1 MKALDDNHLLTTWLD
16 DMITCQYCRMCL
28 FEWDELKKYDLRIYV
43 FVGVEWLL
51 STLGGVLIGG
61 DAVLRI
67 GGGGCSVG
75 TTWEHT

>member
-1 MKALDDNHLLTTWLD
+1 MIMIANEQMIKKQSNHPKVIWNDT
-16 DMITCQYCRMCL
+16 
-28 FEWDELKKYDLRIYV
+28 KYDLRIYV

-75 TTWEHT
+75 TTWEQT

>member
-1 MKALDDNHLLTTWLD
+1 
-16 DMITCQYCRMCL
+16 MCL
-28 FEWDELKKYDLRIYV
+28 FLKWDELKDLRIYV